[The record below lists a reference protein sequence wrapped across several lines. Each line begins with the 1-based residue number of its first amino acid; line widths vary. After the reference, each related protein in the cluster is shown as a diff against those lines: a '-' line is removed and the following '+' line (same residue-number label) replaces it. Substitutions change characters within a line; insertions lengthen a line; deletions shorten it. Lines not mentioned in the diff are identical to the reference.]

1 MKRGIKRQKRTRMQQ
16 IEALETRNL
25 LTGDV
30 AIDIPGTVT
39 FADGVEQKSE
49 NEWTKFSTNLVS
61 VVRQYNAQ
69 VTDPNY
75 DGGDVTIDVR
85 STRVDG
91 NTILIRAIA
100 ATTADAV
107 IADLNELGATDT
119 QSFGRIVSAR
129 ITLDKIES
137 LESVDSILS
146 VAAVTTPTANAGL
159 TTSQGDAVM
168 QSDEVRA
175 SLGFDGTGISVGI
188 LSNSFDA
195 LGGMAGDIANDDLPA
210 NVTILKDVTDP
221 ADLVGSLPDEG
232 RAMAQIVHDVAP
244 GADILFYTAWE
255 SDLDFALGILALA
268 AAGADIIVDDVGY
281 ANEPWFQDG
290 IIAQAIDMVVAQG
303 VSYFTAAGNSGTES
317 YQAAYQPSVIIDDDL
332 GELHDFDP
340 GAGIDTRQSVT
351 IPRGTYFALVLQWD
365 QPFAS
370 AGGLGSQ
377 SDYDIYLLDDNDEVV
392 ASSVFANVGS
402 DAIEFL
408 EFDNDTGLTSFHI
421 VISKFSGVDATMLKY
436 NVWAADPGVTFNEY
450 FTNSGTAVGHVTA
463 KGAAAVG
470 AAGFYDTPEFGTNPP
485 VKQSYSSVGGV
496 PTYYDT
502 AGNRLSTFEIR
513 MTPDFV
519 GPDDGNNTFFAF
531 DVVEDADSFPN
542 FGGTSAAAP
551 HVAAVA
557 ALMLQKNSSL
567 TPENIYDIL
576 GATATDMAT
585 SGPDIQTGY
594 GLVNALAA
602 VNATPG
608 TSSGGGDGGSSGSTD
623 ACGVA
628 LPEGTTSFAGAVGAN
643 FFASTHAILDG
654 DQPGQLGYDY
664 AILDYLRGKGTLAE
678 IAKEDYSIAVV
689 GNGLVNWSFSDGT
702 TSATGYERTDF
713 YNIDYFGIG
722 DFEELLTHDLVI
734 VLSGENAVTNGMTAV
749 QMQYWADAESAITQ
763 AVNRLGLDLWV
774 GASGGDDT
782 YYEFL
787 PSGTLASADF
797 VNAAPPQNY
806 MITAEG
812 SMVGITDA
820 MAEAAAT
827 GQYFTGYD
835 SDLFRFEVR
844 NDDEFISVGA
854 QGIAF
859 DNDQLVL
866 ASDVLGGV
874 TSGILG
880 TAFQDLNLNGV
891 QDAGEAGIAGIR
903 FFIDYNGD
911 GQIGLCEPT
920 ATSDDLGRFVMRSA
934 FSGEFQILPVPTAGY
949 VVTTDTPI
957 TVTINPD
964 GSAEASSEI
973 SFGVIAGTDSGDSG
987 IGGTVPIADGAFL
1000 GDSPVVDDGVF
1011 FGNGIQI
1018 GTNTISITSS
1028 VEYSNTVLNAWIDL
1042 NKDGDFNDAGEQI
1055 FKNVHMQMGTHDYTF
1070 VIPSWV
1076 FDDSFLPEEARLAV
1090 DIRFRV
1096 GPTLNIAP
1104 DANDIFGEIEDY
1116 EIFIS
1121 QDPDPGL
1128 YASNDIFEYEDD
1140 TAGQY
1145 FNVLA
1150 NDSSYFNRTLT
1161 IVPGS
1166 VTNISPVLTPG
1177 LDITVS
1183 PDGTRILFDATGVI
1197 DLTEDI
1203 TFQYTV
1209 QDTAGNTA
1217 IATVT
1222 LVTALDTSALP
1233 VNAVT
1238 SSSVATFFN
1247 SSGASPGDVN
1257 NDGILTGQDL
1267 ASVIAELRTVGSRD
1281 LPEMG
1286 AATAGF
1292 KRFIDVNGDGRF
1304 NNADLIRLLSLMRQP
1319 ITRTEGESY
1328 SDLASSTDSAIET
1341 MTESTSSS
1349 STTSAVLT
1357 SSSSSKSSSA
1367 SASNLVTIQPIVTD
1381 GSSSAT
1387 GAILEG
1393 EGELS
1398 FEPSI
1403 TDQTLA
1409 AFGEDQSDLLWS
1421 NDDGVD
1427 LLEEDSS
1434 DASDDLFAD
1443 DEWQNELISL

>member
-1 MKRGIKRQKRTRMQQ
+1 MKRGIKRQKRARRQQ
-16 IEALETRNL
+16 VEVLETRDL
-25 LTGDV
+25 LAGDV
-30 AIDIPGTVT
+30 TT
-39 FADGVEQKSE
+39 SFSEGVGSGSDSGLS
-49 NEWTKFSTNLVS
+49 KFSNNLVNIVS
-61 VVRQYNAQ
+61 QYNSQ
-69 VTDPNY
+69 VNDPDY
-75 DGGDVTIDVR
+75 DGGAVTIDVPYAIVN
-85 STRVDG
+85 SETV
-91 NTILIRAIA
+91 LIRAIA
-100 ATTADAV
+100 SAADSTALV
-107 IADLNELGATDT
+107 NDLSALGATEIQT
-119 QSFGRIVSAR
+119 VGRLVSAR
-129 ITLDKIES
+129 VSLDLVESLNS
-137 LESVDSILS
+137 LESIHSIAAATAPTFS
-146 VAAVTTPTANAGL
+146 VGQ
-159 TTSQGDAVM
+159 TTSQGDASM
-168 QSDEVRA
+168 YSDQVRA
-175 SLGFDGTGISVGI
+175 NLGFDGTGVSVGVI
-188 LSNSFDA
+188 SNSFDA
-195 LGGMAGDIANDDLPA
+195 LGQMDADILNDDLPA
-210 NVTILKDVTDP
+210 DITILKDAP
-221 ADLVGSLPDEG
+221 LADLGFSTPDEG
-232 RAMAQIVHDVAP
+232 RAMAQLIHDVAP
-244 GADILFYTAWE
+244 GASILFYTAMYGE
-255 SDLDFALGILALA
+255 VDMYFGILALA
-268 AAGADIIVDDVGY
+268 QAGADIIVDDVGF
-281 ANEPWFQDG
+281 ANESWFQDG
-290 IIAQAIDMVVAQG
+290 ILAQAIDMVAAQG
-303 VSYFTAAGNSGTES
+303 VAYFSSAGNSGDES
-317 YQAAYQPSVIIDDDL
+317 YEAAYQNSGINDDTM
-332 GELHDFDP
+332 GQLHDFDL
-340 GAGIDTRQSVT
+340 GAQIDTRQAVT
-351 IPRGTYFALVLQWD
+351 IPVGGLLRIALQWD
-365 QPFAS
+365 QPFIS
-370 AGGLGSQ
+370 SDLSGLSSGSQ
-377 SDYDIYLLDDNDEVV
+377 SDYGIYLLDADGEIVSTADDPN
-392 ASSVFANVGS
+392 FGG
-402 DAIEFL
+402 DAFEFL
-408 EFDNDTGLTSFHI
+408 QFINTTGSEEFSI
-421 VISKFSGVDATMLKY
+421 VIGKNFGEDARVLKY
-436 NVWAADPGVTFNEY
+436 QYWGAQDGVVTEHFLP
-450 FTNSGTAVGHVTA
+450 SGTAVGHAAANGAASV
-463 KGAAAVG
+463 GAAA
-470 AAGFYDTPEFGTNPP
+470 FYDTPAFGANGAT
-485 VKQSYSSVGGV
+485 KEDFSSVGSV
-496 PTYYDT
+496 AIYFDT
-502 AGNRLSTFEIR
+502 SGNRLGTFEYR
-513 MTPDFV
+513 QSPDFV
-519 GPDDGNNTFFAF
+519 APDGTNTTFFGS
-531 DVVEDADSFPN
+531 DVPEDADTFPN
-542 FGGTSAAAP
+542 FFGTSAAAP
-551 HVAAVA
+551 HAAAVA
-557 ALMLQKNSSL
+557 ALMLQKNSAL
-567 TPENIYDIL
+567 TPWNVYDIL

-585 SGPDIQTGY
+585 SGPDILTGY
-594 GLVNALAA
+594 GLINALAA

-608 TSSGGGDGGSSGSTD
+608 AGSGGSGGDGGSSGSTD

-689 GNGLVNWSFSDGT
+689 GNGLVSWSFSDGT

-763 AVNRLGLDLWV
+763 AVNHLGLDLWV

-782 YYEFL
+782 YYDFL
-787 PSGTLASADF
+787 PTGTLASADF

-859 DNDQLVL
+859 DSDQLVL
-866 ASDVLGGV
+866 ASDVVGGV

-1055 FKNVHMQMGTHDYTF
+1055 FKNVHMQLGTHDYTF

-1104 DANDIFGEIEDY
+1104 DADDIFGEIEDY

-1150 NDSSYFNRTLT
+1150 NDSSHFNRTLT

-1203 TFQYTV
+1203 TFEYTV

-1217 IATVT
+1217 TATVT

-1247 SSGASPGDVN
+1247 SAGASPGDVN
-1257 NDGILTGQDL
+1257 NDGVLTGQDL
-1267 ASVIAELRTVGSRD
+1267 ASVISELRTVGSRD

-1304 NNADLIRLLSLMRQP
+1304 NNADLIRLLNLMRQP
-1319 ITRTEGESY
+1319 ITRTEGESD

-1341 MTESTSSS
+1341 MTEWTSSS
-1349 STTSAVLT
+1349 SSTSAAMT

-1367 SASNLVTIQPIVTD
+1367 SASNLVTIQPIVND
-1381 GSSSAT
+1381 GSSPST
-1387 GAILEG
+1387 GATLEG